1 MSCGNHHDVPCVE
14 IQPLIV
20 LFIDHEIFDAHQLDI
35 VEIHFGECPP
45 CRGEMERENNSLKLM
60 RSLLSRSCNE
70 SVPPSLHERL
80 IEQTQQLHQ
89 ELAANA
95 QSAYSQK
102 NAIETTIT
110 ETTYTEISIDGQ
122 TQIEI
127 THEIRR
133 EFPRE

>member
-1 MSCGNHHDVPCVE
+1 MSCGNHHDVPGIE

-70 SVPPSLHERL
+70 SAPPSLHERL
-80 IEQTQQLHQ
+80 IEQTQQLHR

-95 QSAYSQK
+95 PSAYSQK